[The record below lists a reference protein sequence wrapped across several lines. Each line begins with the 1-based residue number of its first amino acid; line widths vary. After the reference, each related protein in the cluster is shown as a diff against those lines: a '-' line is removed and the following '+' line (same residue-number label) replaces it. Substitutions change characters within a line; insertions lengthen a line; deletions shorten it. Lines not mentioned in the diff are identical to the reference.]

1 MVPLKT
7 VNERIKF
14 AMEQE
19 GHTVASLARKCN
31 RPDNTI
37 RSIVDSARNPRFDI
51 LVDIIK
57 AFDGKYDANYIV
69 MAQESKIIAVE
80 KEFKRLHATID
91 RLTKANLELTESN
104 YKLISRLFELNE
116 SAEEEKG
123 ANT

>member
-1 MVPLKT
+1 MDEPKT

-19 GHTVASLARKCN
+19 GHTVASLARKCH

-37 RSIVDSARNPRFDI
+37 RSIVESERKPRFEI

-69 MAQESKIIAVE
+69 MAQESKNIEVD
-80 KEFKRLHATID
+80 KEFKRLHAIID
-91 RLTKANLELTESN
+91 RLTKQNEQLTSRLLELTEPVAQKKVVN
-104 YKLISRLFELNE
+104 
-116 SAEEEKG
+116 A
-123 ANT
+123 

>member
-1 MVPLKT
+1 MEELKT

-19 GHTVASLARKCN
+19 GHTVASLARKCH

-37 RSIVDSARNPRFDI
+37 RSIVESERKPRFEI

-69 MAQESKIIAVE
+69 MAQESKNIEVD

-91 RLTKANLELTESN
+91 RLSKANLELTESN
-104 YKLISRLFELNE
+104 NRLTSRLLELTGTVEQKKVVN
-116 SAEEEKG
+116 A
-123 ANT
+123 